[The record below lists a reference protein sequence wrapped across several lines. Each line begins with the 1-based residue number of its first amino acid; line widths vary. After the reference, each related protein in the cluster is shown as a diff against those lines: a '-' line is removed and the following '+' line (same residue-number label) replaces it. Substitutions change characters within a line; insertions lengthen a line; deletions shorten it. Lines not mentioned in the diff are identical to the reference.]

1 MANNIQVSL
10 SPDRVALAPGDTA
23 EFSLVIHNTSD
34 VAEEYSIEVEGI
46 SSSWSRLSASTM
58 SLLPGE
64 KESVLVNINPPVSAA
79 SQTGSYAVSVK
90 VASKRDATMFT
101 SASFVLDLSTATEW
115 EIKLSPRQA
124 MRGKEPFHV
133 IITNRGNAPNT
144 YRLKAADPEGMCE
157 YRFASDTVVVGP
169 GATSEVALTVGPK
182 RKPPRGESKRVSFS
196 ITATSLNGV
205 GKTVD
210 GEVEFR
216 AGSGCMLALAAMP
229 GAVPIALLKILIPS

>member
-1 MANNIQVSL
+1 VANNIQVSL

-34 VAEEYSIEVEGI
+34 VVEEYSIEVQGI
-46 SSSWSRLSASTM
+46 SSSWSSLSASTV

-64 KESVLVNINPPVSAA
+64 KESVLVNVNPPISAA
-79 SQTGSYAVSVK
+79 SQTGSYEASVK

-124 MRGKEPFHV
+124 TGKEPFHV
-133 IITNRGNAPNT
+133 IITNRGNVRNT
-144 YRLKAADPEGMCE
+144 YRLGAADREGMCD
-157 YRFASDTVVVGP
+157 YRFASDTVVVGA
-169 GATSEVALTVGPK
+169 GATSEVTLTVSPK
-182 RKPPRGESKRVSFS
+182 RKPSRGESKRVSFS
-196 ITATSLNGV
+196 VTATSLNGAT
-205 GKTVD
+205 KTMD

-216 AGSGCMLALAAMP
+216 AGAGCLLALAAMP
-229 GAVPIALLKILIPS
+229 VALLKILIPS